1 MQNRFT
7 HCKEKYK
14 LLVNLKVQSFFVLFC
29 CGLWLLSQI
38 KEKGDTTV
46 LKMSKAVLGS
56 LLCMKQCKGV
66 VCWKPLVGATSF
78 SLVRERCREA
88 SETECSHEPGV
99 ILAFPTASGENP
111 QLWIQHHPI
120 NITQLSADKLQASAE
135 RKNCIAI
142 TTGVWR

>member
-1 MQNRFT
+1 
-7 HCKEKYK
+7 
-14 LLVNLKVQSFFVLFC
+14 
-29 CGLWLLSQI
+29 
-38 KEKGDTTV
+38 
-46 LKMSKAVLGS
+46 MSKGVLGS

-66 VCWKPLVGATSF
+66 VLFVCWKPLVGATSF
-78 SLVRERCREA
+78 SSVRERCREA

-99 ILAFPTASGENP
+99 ILAFPTASRENP

-120 NITQLSADKLQASAE
+120 NITQLSADKLHASAE

>member
-99 ILAFPTASGENP
+99 ILAFPTSIWRKSSVVDSTSSHKYYPAFSR
-111 QLWIQHHPI
+111 
-120 NITQLSADKLQASAE
+120 QAAGF
-135 RKNCIAI
+135 C
-142 TTGVWR
+142 